1 MAQQSLLCQL
11 RTKLLLFL
19 SHWWLDVFMGL
30 IRCPKLHILFV
41 DMFTEMK
48 MSFTNEENE
57 VENSGVVFNSF
68 RNALT
73 EF

>member
-1 MAQQSLLCQL
+1 
-11 RTKLLLFL
+11 
-19 SHWWLDVFMGL
+19 MGL

-48 MSFTNEENE
+48 MSFTAEENE